1 MTRAEPRRNEPG
13 ASVLVG
19 RIAGV
24 PIFLHG
30 SWFAGCALVAALAAS
45 SLPAQ
50 ARGHASAV
58 AREAGTA
65 LLLFH
70 ALFVLPAAARLALAR
85 MKRLPFS
92 CLVVTVVGVLLGAE
106 ASDAAT
112 EILLAAAG
120 SVVSLT
126 TSWFFWALGILE
138 LSSPWRTGLLD
149 VALVNLALAV
159 CGLLPVGPLDGVR
172 LLHGALWA
180 RLGRLEAK
188 RLVPLVS
195 QRAAVVLGGLALALF
210 VLRQPVWALGLLAV
224 AAAFE
229 ASSRRARAG
238 SAPASSL
245 DERLVEAA
253 IAQGAVATVR
263 ADISLLEA
271 RRSLDFDADLAIP
284 VTRGSLV
291 VGLLFRS
298 DLARC
303 PASEDATTSVQAAM
317 SALSPG
323 FVIDPG
329 ETLRTACQRIHNRA
343 GYLLVLREGRL
354 HGLVTRRSIERCLAR
369 LPGEG
374 EGAPEAAG

>member
-1 MTRAEPRRNEPG
+1 MTRAELRRNEPG
-13 ASVLVG
+13 ASVFVG
-19 RIAGV
+19 RLAGV
-24 PIFLHG
+24 PIALHA
-30 SWFAGCALVAALAAS
+30 SWFAGCALVAALVAA
-45 SLPAQ
+45 SLPAG

-58 AREAGTA
+58 AREAGAA
-65 LLLFH
+65 LLLLH

-85 MKRLPFS
+85 MKRVPFS

-112 EILLAAAG
+112 EIQLAVAG
-120 SVVSLT
+120 PVVSLA
-126 TSWFFWALGILE
+126 TSWLFWALGVLE
-138 LSSPWRTGLLD
+138 LSSPWRAGLLD

-159 CGLLPVGPLDGVR
+159 CGLLPIGPLDGAR
-172 LLHGALWA
+172 LLRGVLWA
-180 RLGRLEAK
+180 RLGRLEAR

-210 VLRQPVWALGLLAV
+210 VLRQPAWALGLLAV

-238 SAPASSL
+238 WAPASSL

-253 IAQGAVATVR
+253 MAKGAVATVR
-263 ADISLLEA
+263 GDISLFEA
-271 RRSLDFDADLAIP
+271 RRSLDFEARIAFP
-284 VTRGSLV
+284 VTRGSQV

-298 DLARC
+298 DLAGC
-303 PASEDATTSVQAAM
+303 PVSEHATTSVQAAM
-317 SALSPG
+317 SPLGAG

-329 ETLRTACQRIHNRA
+329 ETLRTACQKIHNRA

-374 EGAPEAAG
+374 EGAAEAAS